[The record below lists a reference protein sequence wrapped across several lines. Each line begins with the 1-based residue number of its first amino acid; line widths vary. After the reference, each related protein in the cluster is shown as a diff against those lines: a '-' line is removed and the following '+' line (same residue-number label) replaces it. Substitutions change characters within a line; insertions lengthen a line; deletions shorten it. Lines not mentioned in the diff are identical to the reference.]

1 MYKRNL
7 SVTVATFVIS
17 LILNVFAYGGD
28 VVSSFNGWETVGPS
42 GGDTREI
49 VIDPKDRNHLYLSTV
64 DGQIYTSTNAGQSWR
79 LMVNFNRPLLVL
91 DQLIIDPRDSNV
103 IYTSGH
109 RGKMPGGFFKSI
121 DGGATWKEGQELKN
135 EAIHAMVQ
143 SDKNPDLLLAG
154 SVSGL
159 WISRNAGDSWAKLD
173 DKSAPVDIDSL
184 AVDPKDTNIMYAG
197 TWWRPYKS
205 TDGGKTWRLI
215 KTGMIDDSDVFAID
229 IDPRN
234 PDNVF
239 ASACSGIYYSTNKG
253 EKWAKVQ
260 GIPSDSRRT
269 RAIMQ
274 HPTIAGTV
282 YAGTTEGFWMSS
294 DNGKSWSLTTLRQLE
309 VNSIAV
315 HPTEPNKVYIATN
328 NYGLMIS
335 NDGGKSFSI
344 NNGNLSTRF
353 TNNIV
358 ADSEIPNRLYATT
371 INTAT
376 GGGFIFVSDDSG
388 VTWQPAVKNVVINRL
403 APYSLLQDRK
413 NANTIY
419 LATNVGLYR
428 SIDRG
433 VSWAAITKPSTQ
445 KSTTSARKP
454 APKGKKPTATTS
466 KPVAAPVSTIG
477 PAKVIAFTERVNFLA
492 HTEDGKDGMFA
503 ATNKGLYRTYNI
515 NAGWEKIDFGPGVD
529 QQVFVVKTSPAAPN
543 TIWAGTATSGVIV
556 SKDGGATWQ
565 KVSGLQ
571 EGIPVSSIE
580 VDPQNPDKIY
590 VGTIRTLYLSK
601 DGGATWVRRGGNLPL
616 GNYTKILINPSNS
629 NEVFVCSSFEN
640 DGGVYQSLDGGM
652 NWKRLDKSVASVAS
666 RRVWTMAFD
675 PKDPNRIFA
684 GTHSAGIYRIE
695 RPASAG
701 APSAADPGTRPRVAV
716 SKN

>member
-1 MYKRNL
+1 MYKRIF
-7 SVTVATFVIS
+7 SVTVTTIAIS
-17 LILNVFAYGGD
+17 LILSTLAYAND
-28 VVSSFNGWETVGPS
+28 VVSSFNGWQTVGPA
-42 GGDTREI
+42 GGDAREV

-64 DGQIYTSTNAGQSWR
+64 DGQIYTSSNAGQSWR
-79 LMVNFNRPLLVL
+79 LLVNFNRPLLVL
-91 DQLIIDPRDSNV
+91 DQLIVDPRDSNV

-109 RGKMPGGFFKSI
+109 RGKMPGGFFKSK
-121 DGGATWKEGQELKN
+121 DGGATWKESPELKN

-143 SDKNPDLLLAG
+143 SEKNLDLLLAG
-154 SVSGL
+154 SVGGI
-159 WISRNAGDSWAKLD
+159 WISYNAGETWARLD
-173 DKSAPVDIDSL
+173 DKSAPKDIDSL
-184 AVDPKDTNIMYAG
+184 AVDPTDTNIMYAG

-215 KTGMIDDSDVFAID
+215 KNGMIDDSDVFAID

-234 PDNVF
+234 ADNVF

-274 HPTIAGTV
+274 HPTVAGTV

-328 NYGLMIS
+328 NYGLMVS
-335 NDGGKSFSI
+335 EDRGKSFSI

-358 ADSEIPNRLYATT
+358 TDIERPNRLYATT

-388 VTWQPAVKNVVINRL
+388 VTWQPVVKNIVVNRL

-413 NANTIY
+413 NADTIY
-419 LATNVGLYR
+419 LATNIGLYR
-428 SIDRG
+428 SVDRG
-433 VSWAAITKPSTQ
+433 VSWAAITKPASPAATV
-445 KSTTSARKP
+445 KKP
-454 APKGKKPTATTS
+454 APKGKKTTAAKPKPATTAVVPS
-466 KPVAAPVSTIG
+466 VG

-503 ATNKGLYRTYNI
+503 ATNKGLYRTYDIKN
-515 NAGWEKIDFGPGVD
+515 GWEKVNFGDGID
-529 QQVFVVKTSPAAPN
+529 QQVFVVKTSPVAPD

-556 SKDGGATWQ
+556 SKDNGATWQ
-565 KVSGLQ
+565 KVNGIQ

-580 VDPQNPDKIY
+580 IDPQNPDKIY
-590 VGTIRTLYLSK
+590 VGTIRTFYLSR
-601 DGGATWVRRGGNLPL
+601 DGGTTWVRRGGNLPL
-616 GNYTKILINPSNS
+616 GNYTKILVNPKNS
-629 NEVFVCSSFEN
+629 NELFVCSSFEN
-640 DGGVYQSLDGGM
+640 DGGVYQSLDGGTT
-652 NWKRLDKSVASVAS
+652 WKRLDTVAASVAS

-675 PKDPNRIFA
+675 PTDSNRIFA

-695 RPASAG
+695 RPASAT
-701 APSAADPGTRPRVAV
+701 APATLEPGTRPRVAGGN
-716 SKN
+716 KN